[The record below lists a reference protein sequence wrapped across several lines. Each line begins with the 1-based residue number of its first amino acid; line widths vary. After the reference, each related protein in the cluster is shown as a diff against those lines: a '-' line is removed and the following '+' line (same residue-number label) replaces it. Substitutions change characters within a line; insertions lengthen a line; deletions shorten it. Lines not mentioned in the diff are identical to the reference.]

1 MTEKAKGIVTKIEK
15 FTSKAGKDYYFA
27 TIGGVRMLFF
37 DSKIADYQD
46 KEIEV
51 EYTEKTDDKGTT
63 FMGNFPGQAKT
74 GGAPM
79 KRGSSPEELKQKA
92 IDMKLRTKTMIFSYA
107 KDLTI
112 ANQPPG
118 GNGHPP
124 RLPEEAC
131 KEMDVYIQH
140 MLKLVAGN
148 IRELGE

>member
-92 IDMKLRTKTMIFSYA
+92 IDMKLRTKTMCFSYG
-107 KDLTI
+107 KDA
-112 ANQPPG
+112 ANHL
-118 GNGHPP
+118 HPQGASK
-124 RLPEEAC
+124 EEYWVT
-131 KEMDVYIQH
+131 MDFLITK
-140 MLKLVAGN
+140 MLEKCAGN
-148 IRELGE
+148 IKELGK

>member
-1 MTEKAKGIVTKIEK
+1 MPEKAKGIVTKIEK

-107 KDLTI
+107 KDLVI
-112 ANQPPG
+112 AFKHGPTG
-118 GNGHPP
+118 DKAMTA
-124 RLPEEAC
+124 EEIT

-148 IRELGE
+148 IKELEG